1 MNDISPSLKIA
12 TTLKIEG
19 MTCVA
24 CATRLEKV
32 FSTQEILEGLDY
44 INQTLT
50 LHGLVPMTLEQYKET
65 LKYPI
70 SDEILP
76 HR

>member
-1 MNDISPSLKIA
+1 
-12 TTLKIEG
+12 
-19 MTCVA
+19 MTSDR
-24 CATRLEKV
+24 TFTIK
-32 FSTQEILEGLDY
+32 EILDGWEM
-44 INQTLT
+44 INQALIRQNLPTI
-50 LHGLVPMTLEQYKET
+50 TLEQYKET